1 MRNTIIILLICIISL
16 PVSAQSVKELQKK
29 QQALQE
35 QLQQTDEMLK
45 QTKKD
50 ETATENK
57 LNLLNQD
64 INTRKELIVNLR
76 AEITALEAEMNILF
90 QERSSLQEQLNEAKM
105 DYAKLIRETH
115 YANIQQSPLLFLL
128 SAKTFQQLIRR
139 VQYMRQFAQYRKE
152 QVARI
157 ENLQTDID
165 IQNYLLAER
174 KVNQSSALE
183 LQQREQQQLSIDQR
197 KQQNMLSELKKKEKD
212 LRQKQ
217 KKQQKAMDDLNKQIE
232 DLIAKQVKDN
242 KSLTKEQQLIAGGFE
257 ANIGRLPWP
266 VEKGFISG
274 KFGKHQH
281 PIHANVTIN
290 NKGIY
295 IQTTS
300 GMQARAVFE
309 GVVTWCAQMN
319 GSYAVI
325 IQHGNYRTV
334 YSQLKSI
341 KVKQGDKVKEK
352 QEIGEIL
359 TNTNEDNKT
368 ELYFQI
374 YKERTILDP
383 SLWLTK

>member
-1 MRNTIIILLICIISL
+1 MRSKFIILLICIICL
-16 PVSAQSVKELQKK
+16 PASAQSVKELQKK

-90 QERSSLQEQLNEAKM
+90 QERSSLQEQLNEAKI

>member
-1 MRNTIIILLICIISL
+1 M
-16 PVSAQSVKELQKK
+16 
-29 QQALQE
+29 
-35 QLQQTDEMLK
+35 
-45 QTKKD
+45 
-50 ETATENK
+50 
-57 LNLLNQD
+57 
-64 INTRKELIVNLR
+64 
-76 AEITALEAEMNILF
+76 
-90 QERSSLQEQLNEAKM
+90 
-105 DYAKLIRETH
+105 
-115 YANIQQSPLLFLL
+115 
-128 SAKTFQQLIRR
+128 
-139 VQYMRQFAQYRKE
+139 
-152 QVARI
+152 
-157 ENLQTDID
+157 
-165 IQNYLLAER
+165 
-174 KVNQSSALE
+174 
-183 LQQREQQQLSIDQR
+183 SIDQR

-352 QEIGEIL
+352 Q
-359 TNTNEDNKT
+359 
-368 ELYFQI
+368 
-374 YKERTILDP
+374 
-383 SLWLTK
+383 